1 MRRLAAC
8 LAALLAA
15 CGEPPVPA
23 ADPARGE
30 ALHGAC
36 TQCHGTEVYV
46 PPKRRVSSLD
56 QLRKETIR
64 WAGMYNPGF
73 TPAEI
78 EDLVAYLNRD
88 FYRFPEPARR

>member
-1 MRRLAAC
+1 VRRAVL
-8 LAALLAA
+8 LLAVLGGCA
-15 CGEPPVPA
+15 EPAPP

-30 ALHGAC
+30 ALHKSC
-36 TQCHGTEVYV
+36 LQCHETELYV
-46 PPKRRVSSLD
+46 PPRRKVQSLE

-64 WAGMYNPGF
+64 WSGMYNPGF

-88 FYRFPEPARR
+88 FYRFPEGPPQR